1 MTISIVGHDHRKSL
15 MIWICIS
22 YSFLLIFEYSND
34 NTASSFKIYS
44 DEHDSRMY
52 YVHMKNVCYN
62 FKNNTILLYKS
73 TDPELSKLTTGNS
86 IFQYFYLWCLALF
99 MWTFLKFQN
108 LNQPFPVDTYYT
120 FEEEGIWLQSIRF
133 IHHVA
138 HFFESLAVP
147 FNAILKPAF
156 FQGPVYILN
165 SFGYCLDT

>member
-1 MTISIVGHDHRKSL
+1 
-15 MIWICIS
+15 
-22 YSFLLIFEYSND
+22 
-34 NTASSFKIYS
+34 
-44 DEHDSRMY
+44 
-52 YVHMKNVCYN
+52 
-62 FKNNTILLYKS
+62 
-73 TDPELSKLTTGNS
+73 
-86 IFQYFYLWCLALF
+86 
-99 MWTFLKFQN
+99 MWTLLKFQN

-138 HFFESLAVP
+138 HFFESLVVP